1 MDIKKAKENREEFLT
16 PYKEKFRKSESE
28 KERSKIISKLIAIE
42 PSHLTEP
49 WIIKEVVNWM
59 RDRNSFDYLEE
70 AFIKAPKRY
79 ASTEKQEL
87 NQVRDVFVRNE
98 IDRII
103 TEEGVSV
110 RKACKRFV
118 PLIPDI
124 MSKFEAYIMSN
135 FGADFLSNFEGDKYL
150 GWDVTAGNHELERAI
165 RQVYQNAKESPERLL
180 PWPYYGK
187 DVEIDENGKVI
198 IFGGR

>member
-1 MDIKKAKENREEFLT
+1 
-16 PYKEKFRKSESE
+16 
-28 KERSKIISKLIAIE
+28 
-42 PSHLTEP
+42 
-49 WIIKEVVNWM
+49 M

-70 AFIKAPKRY
+70 AFIKAPKKY

-87 NQVRDVFVRNE
+87 NQVRDVAVRNE

-110 RKACKRFV
+110 RKACDRLAHQIWDF
-118 PLIPDI
+118 
-124 MSKFEAYIMSN
+124 MSN
-135 FGADFLSNFEGDKYL
+135 VEGDKYL
-150 GWDVTAGNHELERAI
+150 GWDVTDENHDLVMAI
-165 RQVYQNAKESPERLL
+165 RQVYQNTNIQPERLL

-187 DVEIDENGKVI
+187 DVEIDENGKLI